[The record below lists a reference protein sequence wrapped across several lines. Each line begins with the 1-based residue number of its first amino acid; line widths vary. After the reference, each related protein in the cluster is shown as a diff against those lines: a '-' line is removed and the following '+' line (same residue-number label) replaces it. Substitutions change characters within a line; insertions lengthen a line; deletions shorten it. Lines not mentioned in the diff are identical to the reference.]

1 MFNNTEFDS
10 FKKMILKRFRPALKP
25 LNIEND
31 FLEISTSYMGKA
43 YEVRIMGGQDLN
55 GNYFW
60 EVVRVI
66 NRSIIPSNL
75 GFSTSKV
82 NTN

>member
-1 MFNNTEFDS
+1 MLNNSEFDS
-10 FKKMILKRFRPALKP
+10 FKKIILKRLRPALKP
-25 LNIEND
+25 LDIKND
-31 FLEISTSYMGKA
+31 FLEVSTNYMGKS
-43 YEVRIMGGQDLN
+43 YEVRIMGGRDSN

-75 GFSTSKV
+75 GFNFSKA
-82 NTN
+82 NTG